1 MRTIALLLLA
11 TLSLAA
17 AEERRFTG
25 NWSSDNSGT
34 SGSIKMN
41 LKATPEDSDV
51 SFTLSGYDVKTKV
64 KTLKMDNGRLE
75 MTYEFDIQGNK
86 LLSTVTAGID
96 ADKLDGKYSTKA
108 LADGSAVDS
117 GVVKGAATK

>member
-1 MRTIALLLLA
+1 MRTIVLFLLA
-11 TLSLAA
+11 SLSLTA

-34 SGSIKMN
+34 SGSIKMS
-41 LKATPEDSDV
+41 LKSTPEDSEV

-64 KTLKMDNGRLE
+64 KTLKMEDGRLE
-75 MTYEFDIQGNK
+75 MSYEFDLQGNK
-86 LLSTVTAGID
+86 LLSTITASID

-117 GVVKGAATK
+117 GVVKGAAAK